1 MNREE
6 VIDLMVDVFSEIN
19 KSMALASGMEE
30 AEVNKFIEQSTPS
43 IHNALS
49 AVYDVL
55 LEKEIVK

>member
-6 VIDLMVDVFSEIN
+6 VIDLMADVFSEIN

-30 AEVNKFIEQSTPS
+30 SEVNKFIEQSAPS
-43 IHNALS
+43 IHHALS

-55 LEKEIVK
+55 AEKELVK